1 MVLPDDAGI
10 GVTPQRCAHDRSDLI
25 RSGLSPAVTRRVAAP
40 SGPTP

>member
-10 GVTPQRCAHDRSDLI
+10 GVTPQRWANDRSDLI
-25 RSGLSPAVTRRVAAP
+25 RSGSPAVTRRVAAP